1 MGTAKLYAQWMG
13 LPRRNLV
20 IAGVVSVTYAT
31 RAIGASRSAHAGG
44 PAPPIPPHHDADDDG
59 ANRRSRLAAEKVELE
74 LRAGDSYGV
83 AVMQSEHDGL
93 VLDACV
99 CTVLPRLRRRRPG
112 PLALARRAV
121 GCVGTVGTH
130 VGLVCAA

>member
-1 MGTAKLYAQWMG
+1 MG

-20 IAGVVSVTYAT
+20 IAGAVSVTYAT
-31 RAIGASRSAHAGG
+31 RAIGANRSANAGG
-44 PAPPIPPHHDADDDG
+44 PVPPIPPHHDADDDG
-59 ANRRSRLAAEKVELE
+59 VNRRSRLAAEKVELE

-99 CTVLPRLRRRRPG
+99 CTVGAP
-112 PLALARRAV
+112 PLGGGGGRAARA
-121 GCVGTVGTH
+121 
-130 VGLVCAA
+130 

>member
-1 MGTAKLYAQWMG
+1 MG
-13 LPRRNLV
+13 LPCRNLV
-20 IAGVVSVTYAT
+20 IAGAVSVTYAT
-31 RAIGASRSAHAGG
+31 RAIGANRSAHAGG
-44 PAPPIPPHHDADDDG
+44 PAPPHHDADDDG

-99 CTVLPRLRRRRPG
+99 CTVLPRLWRRRPG

-121 GCVGTVGTH
+121 GCVGIVGTH
-130 VGLVCAA
+130 VCLVCAA

>member
-1 MGTAKLYAQWMG
+1 MG

-20 IAGVVSVTYAT
+20 VAGAVSVTYAT
-31 RAIGASRSAHAGG
+31 RAIGANRSAHAGG
-44 PAPPIPPHHDADDDG
+44 PVPPIPPHHDADDDG
-59 ANRRSRLAAEKVELE
+59 VNRRSRLAAERVELE

-99 CTVLPRLRRRRPG
+99 CTVLPHLATATAG
-112 PLALARRAV
+112 PVALARRAG
-121 GCVGTVGTH
+121 GCVRTVGTH
-130 VGLVCAA
+130 AC